1 MGTLTITIHQCAA
14 IGIGSMLGSILSSMT
29 QNYIAEEPTETVMN
43 PVDTQYQKQFS
54 ERHGH
59 HSHTSRDVFASP
71 KQDSSD
77 LATFIVPIGLIKF
90 LFHNMGGII
99 LWLSILLTN
108 FNLTNRI
115 QNLSSE
121 LEETKS
127 SLLSKLESNS
137 GLIEEL
143 SNNISSVWDID
154 NEILGT
160 QVDCDHHDD
169 CHHHHATSIV
179 ESGTSSFTD
188 DVLGTYVDDL
198 EDNSLSDD
206 INHTQSQLEDEAS
219 FLESMLDELVKIRT
233 DD

>member
-1 MGTLTITIHQCAA
+1 
-14 IGIGSMLGSILSSMT
+14 MLGSILSSMT
-29 QNYIAEEPTETVMN
+29 QNYIGEEPNETVMN
-43 PVDTQYQKQFS
+43 PVDTQYQTQFS
-54 ERHGH
+54 ERHGY
-59 HSHTSRDVFASP
+59 HSQTSRDDFASP
-71 KQDSSD
+71 RQDSRD
-77 LATFIVPIGLIKF
+77 LATIIVPIGLIKF

-115 QNLSSE
+115 QNLTSE

-127 SLLSKLESNS
+127 SLLSKLENNS

-143 SNNISSVWDID
+143 SNNISSVWNID
-154 NEILGT
+154 NGILGT
-160 QVDCDHHDD
+160 QVDSDHHDD